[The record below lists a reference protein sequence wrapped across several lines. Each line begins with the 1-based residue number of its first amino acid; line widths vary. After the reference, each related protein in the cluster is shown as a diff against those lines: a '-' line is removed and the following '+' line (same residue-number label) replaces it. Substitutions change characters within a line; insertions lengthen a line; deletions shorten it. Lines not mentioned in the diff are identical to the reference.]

1 MLLDRDPPA
10 KTSAKM
16 RSSMLSAT
24 VPEIAVLLPC
34 YNEAGGIAKVIADFR
49 KSLPAAKIYVYD
61 NNSSDGTVEI
71 AREAGA
77 IVRREPRQGKGHV
90 VRRMFADIE
99 ADIYVMCD
107 ADDTYDAG
115 AAGVLVSALQSQGLD
130 MVVGARQQEKAGTY
144 RPGHEFGNW
153 MLSVLVRKI
162 FGDQFRDMLSGY
174 RVFSR
179 RFVKSFPVM
188 SGGFE
193 IETELTIHA
202 LELEMP
208 ANEMPI
214 AFSDRAPGSES
225 KLRTFHDGFRILG
238 TIVNLLKQERPMQF
252 FSAFAGLLALVS
264 VALAVPILGTYLE
277 TGLVPRFPTAILSS
291 ALMLLAFLFLF
302 SGLILQTVTRG
313 RQEAKRMR
321 YLAVPGVH
329 ATLGDG
335 EPGECDA

>member
-1 MLLDRDPPA
+1 MLLE
-10 KTSAKM
+10 
-16 RSSMLSAT
+16 RSSPSDQTEQFYASCH
-24 VPEIAVLLPC
+24 PQIAVLLPC
-34 YNEAGGIAKVIADFR
+34 YNEAGGIAKVIEDFR
-49 KSLPAAKIYVYD
+49 QALPTASIYVCD
-61 NNSSDGTVEI
+61 NNSSDETVQI
-71 AREAGA
+71 ATDAGA

-90 VRRMFADIE
+90 VRRMFADID

-107 ADDTYDAG
+107 ADDTYDAS
-115 AAGVLVSALQSQGLD
+115 AASALVEALVIQGLD
-130 MVVGARQQEKAGTY
+130 MVVGSRQQEKAGTY

-208 ANEMPI
+208 ACEMPI
-214 AFSDRAPGSES
+214 RFSDRAPGSES
-225 KLRTFHDGFRILG
+225 KLRTFRDGFRILG
-238 TIVNLLKQERPMQF
+238 TIINLLKQERPLQLFSF
-252 FSAFAGLLALVS
+252 FALLLSLVS
-264 VALAVPILGTYLE
+264 IVLAVPIVMTYLE

-291 ALMLLAFLFLF
+291 ALMLLGFLFFF

-313 RQEAKRMR
+313 RQEAKRMW

-329 ATLGDG
+329 ATLDRSEG
-335 EPGECDA
+335 AR

>member
-1 MLLDRDPPA
+1 MLLER
-10 KTSAKM
+10 
-16 RSSMLSAT
+16 AT
-24 VPEIAVLLPC
+24 PGARGERVAAAEYPEIAVLLPC
-34 YNEAGGIAKVIADFR
+34 YNEAGGIAKVIKDFR
-49 KSLPAAKIYVYD
+49 QALPSASVYVYD
-61 NNSSDGTVEI
+61 NNSSDDSVQI
-71 AREAGA
+71 ASHAGA

-90 VRRMFADIE
+90 VRRMFADID
-99 ADIYVMCD
+99 ADIYVICD
-107 ADDTYDAG
+107 ADDSYDAS
-115 AAGVLVSALQSQGLD
+115 AAGALVEALKADGLD
-130 MVVGARQQEKAGTY
+130 MVVGSRRQEEEGTF

-153 MLSVLVRKI
+153 MLSALVRKI

-208 ANEMPI
+208 AREMPI
-214 AFSDRAPGSES
+214 RFSDRAPGSES

-238 TIVNLLKQERPMQF
+238 TIINLLKQERPLQL
-252 FSAFAGLLALVS
+252 FSIFALILSFLSIV
-264 VALAVPILGTYLE
+264 LTVPIAGTYLE
-277 TGLVPRFPTAILSS
+277 TGLVPRFPTAILAT
-291 ALMLLAFLFLF
+291 ALMLLAFLFFF

-321 YLAVPGVH
+321 YLAVPGMH
-329 ATLGDG
+329 ATSDRSEGQG
-335 EPGECDA
+335 QGAA

>member
-1 MLLDRDPPA
+1 MLLEREKAEHRPDRSWPA
-10 KTSAKM
+10 ND
-16 RSSMLSAT
+16 
-24 VPEIAVLLPC
+24 PEIAVLLPC
-34 YNEAGGIAKVIADFR
+34 YNEAGGIAKVIEDFR
-49 KSLPAAKIYVYD
+49 RALPRATIYVYD
-61 NNSSDGTVEI
+61 NNSSDDTVQI
-71 AREAGA
+71 ALDSGA

-99 ADIYVMCD
+99 ADIYLMCD
-107 ADDTYDAG
+107 ADDTYDAS
-115 AAGVLVSALQSQGLD
+115 AAGHLVEALQAQGLD
-130 MVVGARQQEKAGTY
+130 MVVGARQQEKEGTY

-188 SGGFE
+188 AGGFE

-208 ANEMPI
+208 ACEMPI
-214 AFSDRAPGSES
+214 RFSDRAPGSES

-238 TIVNLLKQERPMQF
+238 TIINLLKQERPLQL
-252 FSAFAGLLALVS
+252 FATFALVFS
-264 VALAVPILGTYLE
+264 LVSIALAVPIVGTYLQ

-291 ALMLLAFLFLF
+291 ALMLLAFLFFF

-329 ATLGDG
+329 TTLGGPEGQD
-335 EPGECDA
+335 

>member
-1 MLLDRDPPA
+1 MLLERERADHRPESSWPA
-10 KTSAKM
+10 TA
-16 RSSMLSAT
+16 
-24 VPEIAVLLPC
+24 PEIAVLLPC
-34 YNEAGGIAKVIADFR
+34 YNEAGGIAKVIEDFR
-49 KSLPAAKIYVYD
+49 RALPMASIYVYD
-61 NNSSDGTVEI
+61 NNSSDDTVQI
-71 AREAGA
+71 ALDAGA

-99 ADIYVMCD
+99 ADIYLMCD
-107 ADDTYDAG
+107 ADDTYEAS
-115 AAGVLVSALQSQGLD
+115 AAGGLVEALRTQGLD
-130 MVVGARQQEKAGTY
+130 MVVGARQQEKQGTY

-208 ANEMPI
+208 AREMPI
-214 AFSDRAPGSES
+214 RFSDRALGSES
-225 KLRTFHDGFRILG
+225 KLRTFHDGFKILG
-238 TIVNLLKQERPMQF
+238 TIINLLKQERPLQL
-252 FSAFAGLLALVS
+252 FSAFALIFSLVS
-264 VALAVPILGTYLE
+264 IVLAVPIVGTYLE

-291 ALMLLAFLFLF
+291 ALMLLAFLFFF

-329 ATLGDG
+329 ATLGGPEGQD
-335 EPGECDA
+335 